1 MFQYLLPM
9 IKIMGNIRT
18 LNKTKIKDFFFTFKP
33 NWHPNQKKIIHKKI
47 YIFYLLT

>member
-18 LNKTKIKDFFFTFKP
+18 LNKTKIKDFFLPLSQIDIQIKR
-33 NWHPNQKKIIHKKI
+33 K
-47 YIFYLLT
+47 